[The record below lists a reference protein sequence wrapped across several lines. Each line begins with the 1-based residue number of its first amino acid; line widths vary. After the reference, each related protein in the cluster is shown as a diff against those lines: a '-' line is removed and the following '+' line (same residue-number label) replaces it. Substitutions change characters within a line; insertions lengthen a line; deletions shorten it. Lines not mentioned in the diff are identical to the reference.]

1 MGVLCVVGAFAA
13 QPLKKVGDGLLKSSG
28 DARLL
33 RKRNLLIRGKKFK
46 KTAYGGLFF
55 LGVAARLG
63 LARLGSVRHW
73 QGLYSGLLLKRVV
86 IR

>member
-33 RKRNLLIRGKKFK
+33 RKRNLLIRGNKLK

-55 LGVAARLG
+55 WELWFGTACSGGAWP
-63 LARLGSVRHW
+63 GSAPAW
-73 QGLYSGLLLKRVV
+73 QWL
-86 IR
+86 

>member
-33 RKRNLLIRGKKFK
+33 RKRNLLIRGNKFK

-55 LGVAARLG
+55 WELWFG
-63 LARLGSVRHW
+63 
-73 QGLYSGLLLKRVV
+73 
-86 IR
+86 